1 MRSETMTAILSVQT
15 SDNPERQYSPL
26 VLSQT
31 AKMTDIDAKVYFPG
45 QALRVLDER
54 RFQSIGLGAF
64 PSVYE
69 IIKKCVDMGIEMF
82 VCEASMQM
90 RESEDVRLIN
100 GLRVVG
106 AATLNDLVL
115 EADATMRF

>member
-1 MRSETMTAILSVQT
+1 MTAILSVQT

-54 RFQSIGLGAF
+54 RFQSIGL
-64 PSVYE
+64 
-69 IIKKCVDMGIEMF
+69 
-82 VCEASMQM
+82 
-90 RESEDVRLIN
+90 
-100 GLRVVG
+100 
-106 AATLNDLVL
+106 
-115 EADATMRF
+115 

>member
-1 MRSETMTAILSVQT
+1 MTAILSVQT

-82 VCEASMQM
+82 VCEASMRM

>member
-1 MRSETMTAILSVQT
+1 MTAILSVQT

-69 IIKKCVDMGIEMF
+69 IIKKCVDIGIEMF

>member
-1 MRSETMTAILSVQT
+1 MTTILYVQT

-31 AKMTDIDAKVYFPG
+31 AKMMDIDAKVYFLG

-54 RFQSIGLGAF
+54 RSQSTKLGAF

-69 IIKKCVDMGIEMF
+69 MIRKCIDMGIEMF

-90 RESEDVRLIN
+90 LESEDIRLIN

-115 EADATMRF
+115 EADATMWF